1 MLSFVPSGGVAG
13 ERQDF
18 GPPFAGIAQAFLTI
32 SREGVNLKGAFEFCS
47 LALLVACFGLLLAR
61 AVRSW
66 RSNPTAHLCGLV
78 YFGLFVFAGPRLLGY
93 YLDFSRVFMDAWFL
107 LVFGLAAGGGAVS
120 RALLALSGLGA
131 AAFVAAYAAGM
142 I

>member
-1 MLSFVPSGGVAG
+1 MAVEP
-13 ERQDF
+13 D
-18 GPPFAGIAQAFLTI
+18 
-32 SREGVNLKGAFEFCS
+32 GAP
-47 LALLVACFGLLLAR
+47 LRAGLLR
-61 AVRSW
+61 ALR
-66 RSNPTAHLCGLV
+66 LC
-78 YFGLFVFAGPRLLGY
+78 GPRLLGY